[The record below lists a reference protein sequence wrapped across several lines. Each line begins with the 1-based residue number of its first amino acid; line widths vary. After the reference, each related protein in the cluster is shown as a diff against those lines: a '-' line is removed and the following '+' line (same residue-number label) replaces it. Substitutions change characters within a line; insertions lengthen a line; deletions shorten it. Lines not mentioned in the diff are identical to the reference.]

1 MAVSGTKPKPNLTEA
16 ESSAWVRDMFGRVAP
31 RYDLLN
37 RILSMQ
43 IDRLWRWRTARIL
56 KPWLEPQARVLDL
69 CCGTGDLLVALE
81 TVAPARYIGADF
93 CFPMLVRTNEKSKAP
108 LLEAD
113 GLHLPLQ
120 SNTLDLIT
128 IGFGFRNF
136 VNYRG
141 GLDELLRVLK
151 PGGHLAILEFTQP
164 PSGLVR
170 GFMGFWNRY
179 VMDPIGRLVSGQGDA
194 YQYLPESVSRFPD
207 APLLAG
213 MMGERGFIEVSYR
226 YFDAGIVALHLGQK
240 PR

>member
-1 MAVSGTKPKPNLTEA
+1 
-16 ESSAWVRDMFGRVAP
+16 
-31 RYDLLN
+31 
-37 RILSMQ
+37 
-43 IDRLWRWRTARIL
+43 
-56 KPWLEPQARVLDL
+56 
-69 CCGTGDLLVALE
+69 
-81 TVAPARYIGADF
+81 
-93 CFPMLVRTNEKSKAP
+93 MLVRTNEKSKAP
-108 LLEAD
+108 LMEAD

-120 SNTLDLIT
+120 SSSLDLIT

-207 APLLAG
+207 APLLAR
-213 MMGERGFIEVSYR
+213 MMGEQGFTTVSYR

>member
-43 IDRLWRWRTARIL
+43 IDRVWRWRTARIL
-56 KPWLEPQARVLDL
+56 KPWLRPEARVLDL

-81 TVAPARYIGADF
+81 AVAPARYIGADF
-93 CFPMLVRTNEKSKAP
+93 CFPMLVRTHEKSRAP
-108 LLEAD
+108 LMEAD

-120 SNTLDLIT
+120 SKSLDLIT

-179 VMDPIGRLVSGQGDA
+179 VMDPIGRMVSGQGDA

-207 APLLAG
+207 APTLAQ
-213 MMGERGFIEVSYR
+213 MMREQGFNEVSYR
-226 YFDAGIVALHLGQK
+226 YFDAGIVALHLAQK